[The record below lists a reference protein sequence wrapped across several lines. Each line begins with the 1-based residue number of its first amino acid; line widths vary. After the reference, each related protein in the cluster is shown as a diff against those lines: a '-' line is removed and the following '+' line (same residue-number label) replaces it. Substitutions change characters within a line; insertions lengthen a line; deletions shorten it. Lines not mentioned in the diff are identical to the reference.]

1 MRFYCIPIVC
11 LCSVILATRASA
23 QAPVARPAATT
34 QAAAKWCRKVEHRPQ
49 QPKPGE
55 RVTVSATV
63 AADVADVRLE
73 YQIVEPGAYVELKEP
88 AYAKGWV
95 SVPMK
100 QNGEAHV
107 VEVPESVQKHRRLV
121 RFRIVGKD
129 KAGKPLVSPEVAAN
143 EAGSPNYGYFV
154 YGGIPAWKGAIQ
166 PGSRDPKRREVV
178 EFSPEALSKI
188 QVYHLLGKRE
198 SIENATWNERAAGKE
213 YKYTGTLV
221 ADGVVYDHVQYRA
234 RGGVWRYAM
243 GKNMWKVNFA
253 SGERL
258 KAKDDYGRRYA
269 ATWDKLNLR
278 SLIQMG
284 DYGRRGEHGLYES
297 VGYRLFNMAGVPAPR
312 THWVHWRII
321 DGAEE
326 SPTDQ
331 YRGDFWGL
339 YLAIENVDG
348 RFLKEHDLPDGNL
361 FKMFVGGGGE
371 LENQGEGRPAD
382 GSDLATF
389 MNAYNRRDQSEQWWR
404 ANLDLPSYYSY
415 RAILECIHHYDISD
429 GKNYNYYQNPK
440 TGRWH
445 VFPWDLDLIWADH
458 MYGSGDEPFKS
469 RVLTK
474 PVLALE
480 YRNRLREIRDLLYNE
495 DETGRLIDECA
506 AIIGGTGGG
515 ATITEADRR
524 KWDYHPA
531 VAAAGH
537 QGGVGRFYQAVPS
550 RDFRGM
556 VDQMKEYVATRGQWV
571 DLALL
576 QELKIPARPRAT
588 YAGAANYPAGALRF
602 RSSPYKGTAAF
613 AAVKWRIAEI
623 APATA
628 SSPGAYEIS
637 PVWES
642 PELAEVAEVAIPEN
656 VVKPGRTYRVRVRMK
671 DVTGRWSHWSAPI
684 QFVAGRAAP

>member
-1 MRFYCIPIVC
+1 MRWVLILFVC
-11 LCSVILATRASA
+11 LCALSPAGYVAA
-23 QAPVARPAATT
+23 QAQDAE
-34 QAAAKWCRKVEHRPQ
+34 KWCRKVEHRPER
-49 QPKPGE
+49 PKPGQ
-55 RVTVSATV
+55 RVTISATI
-63 AADVADVRLE
+63 AAGVTDVRLE
-73 YQIVEPGAYVELKEP
+73 YQVVEPGAYIELKEP
-88 AYAKGWV
+88 AYAKGWL
-95 SVPMK
+95 SEPMK
-100 QNGEAHV
+100 MVGEAHQA
-107 VEVPESVQKHRRLV
+107 ELPESVQKHRRLV
-121 RFRIVGKD
+121 RYRIVAKD
-129 KAGKPLVSPEVAAN
+129 QAGKSLVSPQVEGVAGA
-143 EAGSPNYGYFV
+143 SPNYAYFV
-154 YGGIPAWKGAIQ
+154 YGDMPAWRGAIE
-166 PGSRDPKRREVV
+166 PGSRDRRRAQVT
-178 EFSPEALSKI
+178 EFPPEALSRI
-188 QVYHLLGKRE
+188 QVYHLIGKRR
-198 SIENATWNERAAGKE
+198 SIENATWNERAMGKE

-253 SGERL
+253 PGERL

-297 VGYRLFNMAGVPAPR
+297 VGYRLFNMAGVAAPR

-326 SPTDQ
+326 SPADQ

-339 YLAIENVDG
+339 YLAIANVDG
-348 RFLKEHDLPDGNL
+348 RFLKEHALPDGNL

-382 GSDLATF
+382 GSDLAKF
-389 MNAYNRRDQSEQWWR
+389 MNAYNRRGQPEEWWR
-404 ANLDLPSYYSY
+404 ANVDLPGYYSY
-415 RAILECIHHYDISD
+415 RAILECIHHYDVSD

-440 TGRWH
+440 SGRWH

-469 RVLTK
+469 RVLSN
-474 PVLALE
+474 PAFALE

-506 AIIGGTGGG
+506 AIIGGTAGGT
-515 ATITEADRR
+515 TITEADRR
-524 KWDYHPA
+524 KWDHHPA

-556 VDQMKEYVATRGQWV
+556 VEQMKDYVSTRGQWV

-576 QELKIPARPRAT
+576 QDLKIPAKPRAT
-588 YAGAANYPAGALRF
+588 YTGSAGYPPNGLRF

-613 AAVKWRIAEI
+613 AAVKWRIAEV

-628 SSPGAYEIS
+628 NSPGIYEIN
-637 PVWES
+637 PLWES
-642 PELAEVAEVAIPEN
+642 PELAEVGEVAVPPN
-656 VVKPGRTYRVRVRMK
+656 LVKSGRTYRVRVKMK
-671 DVTGRWSHWSAPI
+671 DATARWSHWSAPI
-684 QFVAGRAAP
+684 ELTAG